1 MVNGRD
7 PARGPGSI
15 SFWYVA
21 PYLFGGAHG
30 FQYGGHHLTRTRA
43 RGFIGGL
50 LLHQRGVRQD
60 DAKLVVQPMEKAAK
74 FLRLI
79 HGAPLEKIGC

>member
-1 MVNGRD
+1 MVNGQDR
-7 PARGPGSI
+7 ARRLRSI

-21 PYLFGGAHG
+21 PYLFGCAHRL
-30 FQYGGHHLTRTRA
+30 QHGGHHLTRTRS

-50 LLHQRGVRQD
+50 LLHQLGVRQD
-60 DAKLVVQPMEKAAK
+60 DAKLVVQPVEEAAK

-79 HGAPLEKIGC
+79 HGAPLEKIRS